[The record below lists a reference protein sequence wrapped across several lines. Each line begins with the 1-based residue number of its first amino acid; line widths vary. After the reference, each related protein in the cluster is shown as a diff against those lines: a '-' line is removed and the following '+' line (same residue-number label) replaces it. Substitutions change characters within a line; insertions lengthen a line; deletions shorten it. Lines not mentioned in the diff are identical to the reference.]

1 MFHCPAMSVQYG
13 LLPMLGYWPADD
25 AQVLLLSGPALT
37 LAQTRQFCVQRL
49 MQMPVVLQHWAQWSA
64 ALQASDDQCW
74 TEHIRSPFWRQYAL
88 DVAEPWRQ
96 LPLATYS
103 LPEALSH
110 WQRLLEALWPSR
122 ALQLPSALLTPIAAV
137 NTQEWLTAPLAF
149 WAQERA
155 EWATRAGLLSARLLS
170 IPVTPSSAQRRLIAE
185 MAGAKLFR
193 YAGDGKRPILLVFA
207 TVNSAE
213 VLDLNDQ
220 HSLLQALQ
228 RQGFT
233 PYLLDWS
240 ALGRQGSGLDIY
252 EQQALPMALDVVCAN
267 SGQKQSDVL
276 GVCQGGAFCLQAF
289 HQSAK
294 VRALHLLATPL
305 DYQCEQDFLTQWA
318 KNSPL
323 PTTPPTTEMP
333 AISPGALN
341 VWFAYLKPFALR
353 PGKLLNWLQRPPSD
367 AALSLTVQMEHW
379 LLSGPM
385 LSSAA
390 LTQYRQRCISES
402 TSLTSDIPVQLL
414 VADQDHIVPP
424 TASLN
429 GAEQRFKHL
438 RVQRFATGHIGLLM
452 GRAHRQVAETIAHW
466 PSA

>member
-1 MFHCPAMSVQYG
+1 MSVQYG

-25 AQVLLLSGPALT
+25 AQMLLLSGPTLT
-37 LAQTRQFCVQRL
+37 LAQTRLFCAQRL

-64 ALQASDDQCW
+64 SLQASDNQRW
-74 TEHIRSPFWRQYAL
+74 AEHIGSPFWRQYAL

-103 LPEALSH
+103 LSEALGH

-122 ALQLPSALLTPIAAV
+122 ALQLPSALATAISAL
-137 NTQEWLTAPLAF
+137 NTQEWLTAPVAF
-149 WAQERA
+149 WAEERA
-155 EWATRAGLLSARLLS
+155 EWATHAGLLSARLLS
-170 IPVTPSSAQRRLIAE
+170 IPVMPSSTQCRLIAE
-185 MAGAKLFR
+185 PAGAKLFR
-193 YAGDGKRPILLVFA
+193 YAGDGQRPILMVFA

-240 ALGRQGSGLDIY
+240 ALGLQGGGLDVY
-252 EQQALPMALDVVCAN
+252 EQQALRLALDAVCAD
-267 SGQKQSDVL
+267 SGQRQSDVL
-276 GVCQGGAFCLQAF
+276 GVCQGGVFCLHAF
-289 HQSAK
+289 HKSAK

-305 DYQCEQDFLTQWA
+305 DYQCEQDVLTQWA
-318 KNSPL
+318 KNSVL
-323 PTTPPTTEMP
+323 PTTSPTTEMP
-333 AISPGALN
+333 AISPGVLN
-341 VWFAYLKPFALR
+341 VWFVYLKPFALR
-353 PGKLLNWLQRPPSD
+353 PGKLLNWLQRPPND
-367 AALSLTVQMEHW
+367 IALSLAVQMEHW

-390 LTQYRQRCISES
+390 LAQYRQRCVSAS
-402 TSLTSDIPVQLL
+402 PSLTSDIPVQLL
-414 VADQDHIVPP
+414 IAEQDHIVPP
-424 TASLN
+424 AASLN
-429 GAEQRFKHL
+429 GAEQRFSHL
-438 RVQRFATGHIGLLM
+438 RVQRFTTGHIGLLM
-452 GRAHRQVAETIAHW
+452 GRAHRQVAEAIAQW